1 MKKLDNNGRTFQI
14 NEDGSIT
21 IGLNREDC
29 LESALQAWGEFTLS
43 GGKAKKFGEWLGDEL
58 GKEREK
64 RLLRELKEMEEKDGE
79 KDKHK

>member
-14 NEDGSIT
+14 NEDGSST

-29 LESALQAWGEFTLS
+29 VESALQAGGEFTLG

-58 GKEREK
+58 RKEREK
-64 RLLRELKEMEEKDGE
+64 RLLKELKEMEENGKE
-79 KDKHK
+79 DKHK

>member
-1 MKKLDNNGRTFQI
+1 MDNNGRTFQI
-14 NEDGSIT
+14 NDDGSIT

-29 LESALQAWGEFTLS
+29 LESALQAWGEFTLN
-43 GGKAKKFGEWLGDEL
+43 GGKAKNFGKWLSDEL

-64 RLLRELKEMEEKDGE
+64 RLLRELKEMEEKDGK